1 MKSGLLAWSPHLHFL
16 SLPPKRLIPV
26 SAAVESSVNEQSLLT
41 ARERR
46 QLRNERRESKP
57 GTNWK
62 EEVENMLAEKPK
74 EKKVPW
80 REKLNLDKLALLG
93 PQWWIVRVSSGAA
106 QYTSGVLARS
116 LARKFPDVDFKVI
129 ELDWIVELLD
139 FGLMGDGT
147 VLSEVYFPSVN
158 ETRKLKNG
166 SLSVKSKALY
176 PGSVFLRCVLN
187 TEIHDFVR
195 QCRGVGG
202 FVANKVGNTKM
213 QINKPKPLP
222 AVEMEAIMRQEKEE
236 QEKADEAFKA
246 EQQREETLNPEKMN
260 LVYTDSR
267 LTSGESTEP
276 IIESKPK
283 RRSRKTSRP
292 VGDQLTK
299 EGDKLLRPGSTVRVV
314 SGTFTDFAG
323 VLEKLDRKTKRATVG
338 LALFG
343 KQTLVD
349 LDVNEIVLETK

>member
-1 MKSGLLAWSPHLHFL
+1 MKPGLLAWSPHLHFLSLPTPL

-93 PQWWIVRVSSGAA
+93 PQWWIVRVSRGSA
-106 QYTSGVLARS
+106 QYISG
-116 LARKFPDVDFKVI
+116 
-129 ELDWIVELLD
+129 
-139 FGLMGDGT
+139 
-147 VLSEVYFPSVN
+147 VYFPSVN

-195 QCRGVGG
+195 ECRGVGG

-222 AVEMEAIMRQEKEE
+222 AVEMEAIFRQEKDE
-236 QEKADEAFKA
+236 QEKADEAFKE
-246 EQQREETLNPEKMN
+246 EQQREETLNPEKIN

>member
-1 MKSGLLAWSPHLHFL
+1 MHNGHLAWSPHLHLLSLPTPL

-93 PQWWIVRVSSGAA
+93 PQWWIVRVSRGSAE
-106 QYTSGVLARS
+106 YISGVLARS
-116 LARKFPDVDFKVI
+116 LARKFPDVDFK
-129 ELDWIVELLD
+129 
-139 FGLMGDGT
+139 
-147 VLSEVYFPSVN
+147 VYFPSVN

-195 QCRGVGG
+195 DYRGVGG

-222 AVEMEAIMRQEKEE
+222 AVEMEAIFRQEKEE
-236 QEKADEAFKA
+236 QEKADEAFKE

-260 LVYTDSR
+260 LTLQVSLRNLIIRQKGSKVKYQILVTEVIGLHSSIFVYL
-267 LTSGESTEP
+267 LTSWGMYIS
-276 IIESKPK
+276 
-283 RRSRKTSRP
+283 
-292 VGDQLTK
+292 
-299 EGDKLLRPGSTVRVV
+299 VV
-314 SGTFTDFAG
+314 FRNCQETDLVFEIDF
-323 VLEKLDRKTKRATVG
+323 LQATVG